1 MSRSHQL
8 KRSNIMSNLIA
19 YIFRFLFRI
28 KWWLLICPAVV
39 ALCVYYYMGKQ
50 PRVYKATMTIYT
62 GIATGY
68 DPENDQKQDWSAIN
82 TAMDNLINI
91 ILSKSTLQEVS
102 LKLYARCMSHG
113 DVHKDN
119 NYIWS
124 KNYNLEV
131 AHTPASVLKMIV
143 PGDEQATYDN
153 LKKIEKDSHDNHIY
167 GLFNWEHRYYSYNA
181 LSKISVKRVNN
192 SDMLEVSY
200 ENDDPG
206 VVYNTLEILSREYV
220 NQYKDIR
227 YGETNNVINFFE
239 QALAEDGSHLQQ
251 EEDSLRDYSVEKQ
264 VINYDEQTKNIA
276 GLSMDYE
283 LKVRDLQMQLNS
295 AEKLQQS
302 LETQL
307 DALQGYRSNS
317 TFLDRMKKIGDLESR
332 ISISETYNGVDG
344 NASKNNARLKSLR
357 RQLLNQTDSLKRQ
370 TLSLSTQRYTKEGFP
385 IESLV
390 QQWLDALLTVS
401 KCKSEIAV
409 FSDWKKSLDSNYKFY
424 APVGSTLKRKTRY
437 IGFTEQTYLSTLQSL
452 NDARLRQKNLEMT
465 SASLKLINPPT
476 LPISAEPSKRK
487 MTVVASFF
495 ATMCFILGIC
505 ILIELVDRT
514 LRDDTRTE
522 RITGSKVIGVF
533 PAPGR
538 FLLRKYDDKYKAL
551 ASKSLGNS
559 IMSHFV
565 SDKIPHIINIL
576 STEQGDG
583 KSVVIEG
590 VRQYFEKLGMNVKVE
605 SWNKDFNSLD
615 RSFLL
620 ASNPREFI
628 KEKDNE
634 LQFDKADIVLMEYPP
649 LSETSIPAS
658 LLMMG
663 DLNIVIALA
672 DNTWRTT
679 DQMLFDKVSNVV
691 GKDHLVICL
700 NRVSRDV
707 LESYTGLLPPYTPLR
722 KLGYQL
728 GQFGLTS
735 SR

>member
-1 MSRSHQL
+1 
-8 KRSNIMSNLIA
+8 MSNLIA

-131 AHTPASVLKMIV
+131 AHTPTSVLKMIV
-143 PGDEQATYDN
+143 PRDEQATYDN

-239 QALAEDGSHLQQ
+239 QALAEVGSHLQQ

-344 NASKNNARLKSLR
+344 NSSENNARLKSLR

-495 ATMCFILGIC
+495 ATMCFILGIF
-505 ILIELVDRT
+505 IIIELLDRT
-514 LRDDTRTE
+514 LRDSIRTE
-522 RITGSKVIGVF
+522 KITGGKVIAAF
-533 PAPGR
+533 TSPSK
-538 FLLRKYDDKYKAL
+538 FLKGKYTDRYNEI
-551 ASKSLGNS
+551 ASKS
-559 IMSHFV
+559 MSNAIFNYFKET
-565 SDKIPHIINIL
+565 SSPHIINVF
-576 STEQGDG
+576 STEEGDG
-583 KSVVIEG
+583 KSFVISNLSN
-590 VRQYFEKLGMNVKVE
+590 YMSKIGMNVRSV
-605 SWNKDFNSLD
+605 SWNKDFSPENRQFILAKSLKD
-615 RSFLL
+615 
-620 ASNPREFI
+620 FI
-628 KEKDNE
+628 PDGPDT
-634 LQFDKADIVLMEYPP
+634 LPWDQTDVLFVEYPP
-649 LSETSIPAS
+649 LSDHTIPSS
-658 LLMMG
+658 LIKEA
-663 DLNIVIALA
+663 DLNILVALA
-672 DNTWRTT
+672 NHVWTST
-679 DQMLFDKVSNVV
+679 DQMLYENTEKEVDSSKIR
-691 GKDHLVICL
+691 ICL
-700 NRVSRDV
+700 NYATKDV
-707 LESYTGLLPPYTPLR
+707 LETYTGMLPPYTPFR
-722 KLGYQL
+722 KFAYQL